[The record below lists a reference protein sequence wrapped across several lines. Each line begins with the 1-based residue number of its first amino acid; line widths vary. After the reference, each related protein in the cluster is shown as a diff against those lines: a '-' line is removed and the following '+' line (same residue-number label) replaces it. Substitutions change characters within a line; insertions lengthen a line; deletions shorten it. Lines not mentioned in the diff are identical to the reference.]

1 MEAEIGWWEVAT
13 LGGAVL
19 LYGVGNA
26 IEVAL
31 LVSHKS
37 QLFQWQQQGR
47 SGAAAAYHMREAPE
61 RFLNTVRVGM
71 TGASMLAAVVAGARL
86 IPWLMT
92 RWPFADLAW
101 WGMILALLLVICV
114 LTYVMLVFGQLVPK
128 ALAQQYPERIL
139 CRFAGLVTVLA
150 RPCETIQAGLVASAT
165 VILRLFGQTS
175 LPEFTPIPVTTEEDV
190 TTLLREGAERGI
202 FEPVEHELIAG
213 VFEFT
218 DTAARE
224 IMVPR
229 VDIKALEVTIPPDE
243 VIRKLI
249 ETGHT
254 RVPVYRGDLDHV
266 VGILSL
272 KDVLRAVDEG
282 RPWTVRN
289 LLHPP
294 LYVPET
300 AQISRL
306 LRTLQQR
313 RLNMAIV
320 VDEHGGV
327 AGLITIEDLVEQLV
341 GDIQDEGEPI
351 GEALVT
357 QLPDG
362 ALVIQGRTPLWEL
375 RESFGLP
382 VEETSDYQT
391 LAGFLL
397 ARLGHIPQGGES
409 ITEADYTFTVV
420 DMDGPRIA
428 RVKVERRALEG
439 ATELVAEP
447 LPGEQPPQHNT

>member
-1 MEAEIGWWEVAT
+1 
-13 LGGAVL
+13 
-19 LYGVGNA
+19 
-26 IEVAL
+26 
-31 LVSHKS
+31 
-37 QLFQWQQQGR
+37 
-47 SGAAAAYHMREAPE
+47 
-61 RFLNTVRVGM
+61 
-71 TGASMLAAVVAGARL
+71 
-86 IPWLMT
+86 
-92 RWPFADLAW
+92 
-101 WGMILALLLVICV
+101 
-114 LTYVMLVFGQLVPK
+114 
-128 ALAQQYPERIL
+128 
-139 CRFAGLVTVLA
+139 
-150 RPCETIQAGLVASAT
+150 
-165 VILRLFGQTS
+165 
-175 LPEFTPIPVTTEEDV
+175 
-190 TTLLREGAERGI
+190 
-202 FEPVEHELIAG
+202 
-213 VFEFT
+213 
-218 DTAARE
+218 
-224 IMVPR
+224 
-229 VDIKALEVTIPPDE
+229 
-243 VIRKLI
+243 
-249 ETGHT
+249 
-254 RVPVYRGDLDHV
+254 VYRGDLDHI

-282 RPWTVRN
+282 RPWEVRD

-327 AGLITIEDLVEQLV
+327 AGLVTIEDLVEQLV

-397 ARLGHIPQGGES
+397 ARLGHIPHGGES
-409 ITEADYTFTVV
+409 IIEADYTFTVV

-428 RVKVERRALEG
+428 RVKVERRVAEG
-439 ATELVAEP
+439 TTELAAEP
-447 LPGEQPPQHNT
+447 LPREQTP